1 VADGEPAVL
10 IETPTPDPA
19 AKTSL
24 ALRAVRRVV
33 PHTFQGRITLAFVAV
48 LALTLTLVTI
58 LVLNRLGDYF
68 DQQQREDLSA
78 RSLGVAQYVALV
90 AEGSSGLRPVV
101 GETGV
106 VDPAVVVELSRTS
119 QGRILADR
127 LAKADVRIRI
137 GIVVDDTFRPAS
149 NGDFTARLEAAAL
162 AGQTREPITSDAIYY
177 TVGGTFRPYVVEV
190 TLSNPYTY
198 RATAIA
204 TTTGLLA
211 IIGVVALAV
220 SILAAAALARRFTT
234 PLRRLTEAS
243 RGLAEGDLARRV
255 PTDAVT
261 AGSLELTELALQFN
275 AMADRVQESVDII
288 RRDRDRS
295 RDFLADV
302 SHELRTPIAALRTFN
317 DLLQERAG
325 EDPAARTEFLEAS
338 GVQLERL
345 DWLAQNLLELSKL
358 DSGLV
363 LLDLRPDDLRATV
376 EQAVEQAETAA
387 RRRGVEVVIRLPGHP
402 LRIRH
407 DPVRVG
413 QVIANLVGNAIKFT
427 PRGGR
432 VAVEVGRT
440 PDGARIEV
448 TDTGVGIPAEELP
461 RIFERFYR
469 GARASEARSSGSGLG
484 LAIVR
489 SIVEMHGGTITVE
502 SREGQGSTF
511 TVSLPRSPRVSQT
524 SGVAGT
530 TGAPTADSTRPD
542 EPDGNLMADSS
553 STIAPGLNPDAA
565 G

>member
-1 VADGEPAVL
+1 M
-10 IETPTPDPA
+10 
-19 AKTSL
+19 
-24 ALRAVRRVV
+24 
-33 PHTFQGRITLAFVAV
+33 PHTFQGRMTLAFVAI
-48 LALTLTLVTI
+48 LALTLTLVTT

-68 DQQQREDLSA
+68 DQQQREDLTA

-90 AEGSSGLRPVV
+90 AENASGLRPVV
-101 GETGV
+101 GPSGI
-106 VDPAVVVELSRTS
+106 VDPAVDVELNKTS
-119 QGRILADR
+119 QQRILADR
-127 LAKADVRIRI
+127 LGKADVRIRL
-137 GIVVDDTFRPAS
+137 GTVAAGEFVAAS
-149 NGDFTARLEAAAL
+149 NGDFTALLEAGAL
-162 AGQTREPITSDAIYY
+162 VGQTREPITSDAIYY
-177 TVGGTFRPYVVEV
+177 TVTGTLVPYVVEV

-198 RATAIA
+198 RASAIA

-211 IIGVVALAV
+211 VIGVGGMLV
-220 SILAAAALARRFTT
+220 SVVAAAALARRFTT

-243 RGLAEGDLARRV
+243 RDLAEGDLARRV
-255 PTDAVT
+255 PTDAAT
-261 AGSLELTELALQFN
+261 SGSVELTELALQFN

-317 DLLQERAG
+317 ELLQERAG

-363 LLDLRPDDLRATV
+363 LLDLRPDDLRSTV
-376 EQAVEQAETAA
+376 EQAAEQAEPAA
-387 RRRGVEVVIRLPGHP
+387 KKRGVHLSAHLPTHP

-407 DPVRVG
+407 DPVRIG
-413 QVIANLVGNAIKFT
+413 QVVANLVGNAIKFT

-432 VAVEVGRT
+432 IEVDVTAT

-448 TDTGVGIPAEELP
+448 SDTGVGIAPDELP

-469 GARASEARSSGSGLG
+469 GTRASEARGSGSGLG

-489 SIVEMHGGTITVE
+489 SIVEMHGGTVAVE
-502 SREGQGSTF
+502 SRLGAGSTF
-511 TVSLPRSPRVSQT
+511 TVSLLRDPRAADGTHATTAPGSADLHDDPSPDP
-524 SGVAGT
+524 T
-530 TGAPTADSTRPD
+530 TPIVV
-542 EPDGNLMADSS
+542 DSS
-553 STIAPGLNPDAA
+553 PLPASGLNTDPAA
-565 G
+565 